1 MKTHQ
6 MAKQWMKKNLAL
18 IISAE
23 RAHKVNKIVD
33 SEGQKKQIS
42 ALSHHKELHFATTHI
57 LFVRVSACPDLIT
70 YYLYYLEPSLYFSSL
85 DCEVLPTVP
94 NHRVVMNQ

>member
-1 MKTHQ
+1 MKAHQ

-33 SEGQKKQIS
+33 SEG
-42 ALSHHKELHFATTHI
+42 
-57 LFVRVSACPDLIT
+57 
-70 YYLYYLEPSLYFSSL
+70 
-85 DCEVLPTVP
+85 
-94 NHRVVMNQ
+94 